1 MDEKSE
7 KGSGL
12 QPPNPANG
20 IEKGKPKAAGPVT
33 PESKPVDST
42 GLPVDV
48 RQKLRKLELLESKYK
63 ELLRSYRIAHGRAV
77 SIEPFEKVLKEN
89 TPISS
94 IADPD
99 ALVEYLTQLNL
110 KGGMVMDEL
119 KRVSGERDD
128 YKKKLEQ
135 SEKEKD
141 EALSQRTST
150 TEGTIADNT
159 EKMDAS
165 SIETPSASVR
175 SPLSTVV
182 GLFSPKQKAQV
193 TSDNKDVSEEFFS
206 YDDEVP
212 KLQAEVRQ
220 KSAEVENLLSKVS
233 TLEADLAVSKESS
246 SGLVESL
253 EVATRE
259 LNESKEAAA
268 ASHSFQ
274 EKVTAQTEELKA
286 LKQKLHATEAEIVT
300 LKDVLT
306 KHTKE
311 ADDKI
316 SALEKEYA
324 AQKRATK
331 KAQVSEINVL
341 ETKETLSVE
350 LNSQIEDLTK
360 SKSEDAKRVE
370 ELTKELEKV
379 HALRDSKTPEAIE
392 TTVEASQA
400 PVNQETATAG
410 ASTTAAKKKNKK
422 KKKGGA
428 AVVPVAPKE
437 PVVESSSTPAES
449 IVPTAS
455 IAELQT
461 EINKLKSVITDKN
474 AEILKLQS
482 KRKTEADLREEL
494 ENMQDNFLSIGQEHV
509 EAKEKIKELEIEKNK
524 LQEKISKLE
533 AEVEEHKGSSNASEA
548 IDVELKA
555 QVAKY
560 EELQVKSTA
569 LSSDLAAAEK
579 LATARYRTLTDLQDV
594 LQKAQ
599 PEMKNLRAE
608 VAVLKTTKEELAARN
623 SDLRRLEGREK
634 DLKADMAKF
643 KKQAADRD
651 SEVKTLNEKVTQET
665 NSRLQAENQ
674 SRIASRDLR
683 KSEAEKIQLAAAGE
697 KAASE
702 LAKVQEESGKLRAK
716 VADLEEKMSKLS
728 TESKT
733 LRDEV
738 QLRASQYNNSQG
750 LLDSMRGQQA
760 ELAMQLKE
768 KSEQVESLEEELSEV
783 RRLLSDRTREGE
795 TMRRQ
800 LADVDD
806 RAESKV
812 RDMRDRMDAA
822 IEERDRAE
830 DEASTNAR
838 RRAREVDE
846 LKTKIRDYERD
857 IKRATDDRDEIEI
870 SEKEWKRRLNE
881 LEAASE
887 KYSQENNEIRS
898 AMSESRDALDRSE
911 KQHRDEQKK
920 NTDLRRLLNEKNELY
935 EKLNKEFK
943 ALQAKQSRM
952 AEMSSRSS
960 LDTGRSGSPAITNG
974 SIDYVYLKTILLQ
987 FLAQK
992 DKKVQEVLVKTVIGQ
1007 LLQFDKYVSSFVSD
1021 RSYFFYV
1028 LIILYRKDQEKW
1040 IAAIS
1045 AK

>member
-1 MDEKSE
+1 MDEKSGQ
-7 KGSGL
+7 GSGI
-12 QPPNPANG
+12 QPPNPSNG
-20 IEKGKPKAAGPVT
+20 AEKGKAKAAGPVT
-33 PESKPVDST
+33 PETKTVDSMT
-42 GLPVDV
+42 LPLDV

-77 SIEPFEKVLKEN
+77 SIEPFEKVLREN

-94 IADPD
+94 IGDPP

-110 KGGMVMDEL
+110 KGDMVMDEL
-119 KRVSGERDD
+119 KRVSGERDE
-128 YKKKLEQ
+128 YKKKYEE
-135 SEKEKD
+135 SEKEK
-141 EALSQRTST
+141 EEMVSQRTAT
-150 TEGTIADNT
+150 TEGSSIENA
-159 EKMDAS
+159 EKTDAS
-165 SIETPSASVR
+165 NIETPSVSVK
-175 SPLSTVV
+175 SPLSSVV
-182 GLFSPKQKAQV
+182 GIFSPKQKAQM
-193 TSDNKDVSEEFFS
+193 TTDNKDVSEEFFS
-206 YDDEVP
+206 YDDEMP

-220 KSAEVENLLSKVS
+220 KIAEVEGLKTKVS
-233 TLEADLAVSKESS
+233 TLEADLSVAQESS
-246 SGLVESL
+246 AGLVESL

-274 EKVTAQTEELKA
+274 EKVSEQTEELKA
-286 LKQKLHATEAEIVT
+286 LKDKLHATEAEIVT
-300 LKDVLT
+300 LKNMLT
-306 KHTKE
+306 KHTQE

-324 AQKRATK
+324 AQKIATK
-331 KAQVSEINVL
+331 EAQVSKSDVL

-350 LNSQIEDLTK
+350 LNLQIQALMA
-360 SKSEDAKRVE
+360 SKANDAKKIE
-370 ELTKELEKV
+370 ELTRELEG
-379 HALRDSKTPEAIE
+379 LQGSKAAETREPKTTTTPGQTTAIQE
-392 TTVEASQA
+392 TTTPA
-400 PVNQETATAG
+400 

-428 AVVPVAPKE
+428 AGPAVTSKE
-437 PVVESSSTPAES
+437 PIVESVQGATEPIASTPS
-449 IVPTAS
+449 ID
-455 IAELQT
+455 ELQT
-461 EINKLKSVITDKN
+461 EITKLRCDITDKD

-509 EAKEKIKELEIEKNK
+509 EAKEKIKELEAEKIK
-524 LQEKISKLE
+524 LQDKISQLE
-533 AEVEEHKGSSNASEA
+533 ADVKEHKGSSKASEEA
-548 IDVELKA
+548 DAELKA

-560 EELQVKSTA
+560 EELQVKSAT

-599 PEMKNLRAE
+599 PELKTLRAE
-608 VAVLKTTKEELAARN
+608 AAVLKTTKEELATRS
-623 SDLRRLEGREK
+623 SDLRRLEAREK
-634 DLKADMAKF
+634 DLKADMAIF

-651 SEVKTLNEKVTQET
+651 NEVKALNEKITQET
-665 NSRLQAENQ
+665 NNRLQAENQ
-674 SRIASRDLR
+674 NRIVSRDLR
-683 KSEAEKIQLAAAGE
+683 KSEAEKIQFAAAGE

-702 LAKVQEESGKLRAK
+702 LSKVQEESAKLRIK
-716 VADLEEKMSKLS
+716 VADLEERLSKLS

-738 QLRASQYNNSQG
+738 QLRASQYDNSQG

-768 KSEQVESLEEELSEV
+768 KSEQVESLEEELNEV
-783 RRLLSDRTREGE
+783 RRLLNDRTREGE

-857 IKRATDDRDEIEI
+857 IKRAIDDRDELEI

-881 LEAASE
+881 LEGAAE
-887 KYSQENNEIRS
+887 KYSQENNEIRN
-898 AMSESRDALDRSE
+898 AMGESRDALDRSE

-920 NTDLRRLLNEKNELY
+920 NTDLRRLLTEKNELY

-943 ALQAKQSRM
+943 ALQSKQSRM

-960 LDTGRSGSPAITNG
+960 LDTGRSGSPVVANG
-974 SIDYVYLKTILLQ
+974 SVDYVYLKTILLQ

-1007 LLQFDKYVSSFVSD
+1007 LLHFDK
-1021 RSYFFYV
+1021 
-1028 LIILYRKDQEKW
+1028 
-1040 IAAIS
+1040 
-1045 AK
+1045 